1 MLYEAAE
8 IDGANAWHRF
18 KDIILPSIS
27 TIVVLNLIAIAR
39 CVPERPSYLRLFA
52 RPVLITAVMALAAR
66 SSYGLLSRSLPERWA
81 VLPAIAVAVVVYGV
95 LVLALGAVT
104 RQDVLDL
111 PKGEK
116 IARMLHLH

>member
-1 MLYEAAE
+1 MRSVISCFNVTLYKKNLARFWPLWALYTL
-8 IDGANAWHRF
+8 AW
-18 KDIILPSIS
+18 
-27 TIVVLNLIAIAR
+27 
-39 CVPERPSYLRLFA
+39 
-52 RPVLITAVMALAAR
+52 
-66 SSYGLLSRSLPERWA
+66 LL
-81 VLPAIAVAVVVYGV
+81 VLPISLLVELTQRSAWELGFDAALWASAWAIQSPVTRMASGFGLAMAVVYGV